1 MQANH
6 KLDGL
11 RQCMC
16 LRTQLQVI
24 RAGLEDL
31 NYPSWVTG
39 LTPTFMTTGPCALT
53 QQSNDREGLDFK

>member
-16 LRTQLQVI
+16 LRTQFQVI

-31 NYPSWVTG
+31 NYPSLGYWPNTYIYDHW
-39 LTPTFMTTGPCALT
+39 ALCT
-53 QQSNDREGLDFK
+53 YTAEQ